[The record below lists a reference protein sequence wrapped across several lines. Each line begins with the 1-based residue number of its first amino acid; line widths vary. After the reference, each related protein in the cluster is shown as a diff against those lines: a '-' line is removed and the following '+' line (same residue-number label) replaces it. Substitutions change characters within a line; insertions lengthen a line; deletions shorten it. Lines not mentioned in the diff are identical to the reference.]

1 MADRNAELLRELFAD
16 SDSDMESISS
26 SEESSENGHDSG
38 EDNLSSSDNDD
49 AAAGPNGINATPGPG
64 LVGRGQTGRVRGGGR
79 GGGHTHFEL
88 PCSNY
93 SSLVVYFTIL

>member
-1 MADRNAELLRELFAD
+1 MQSFL
-16 SDSDMESISS
+16 ESYSQTVIRIWNPSVYL
-26 SEESSENGHDSG
+26 SENGHDSG

-49 AAAGPNGINATPGPG
+49 AAAGPNGMNATPGPG
-64 LVGRGQTGRVRGGGR
+64 LDGRGQTTGRVRGGGR
-79 GGGHTHFEL
+79 SGGHSHFEL